1 MATVSLPFRTLA
13 WEGGIDG
20 RFLILDQ
27 RRLPREQKEIELATV
42 AAVRDAIKSLAVRG
56 APALGATA
64 AYGLVI
70 AARAGADAAGVRQC
84 LREGRA
90 CLASSRPTAHNL
102 FWGLDRVARAGDGVE
117 QDRAR
122 LLARLLAEARAI
134 EREDA
139 AACEAIGRHGLTLL
153 PDPVRAMTQC
163 NAGALA
169 TCGIGSALAPLYM
182 AHAAGRD
189 VAVIARETRP
199 LLQGARL
206 TAWELA
212 QAGIDVT
219 LIADAAAAHCLA
231 RGKANCI
238 IVGADRIARNGDTAN
253 KIGTYELA
261 LAAARHR
268 VPFFVA
274 APLSTFDPALR
285 AGDAI
290 VIEERPG
297 EEISVIGGSL
307 RVAPEGVCCAN
318 PAFDVTPA
326 ELITAIVTEEGVAR
340 PPYERSID
348 ALLAG
353 AAGAPA

>member
-1 MATVSLPFRTLA
+1 MAAVTLPFRTLA

-20 RFLILDQ
+20 RFIVLDQ
-27 RRLPREQKEIELATV
+27 RLLPGEKKEIVLDTV
-42 AAVRDAIKSLAVRG
+42 LAVRDAIRSLAVRG
-56 APALGATA
+56 APALGAAA
-64 AYGLVI
+64 AYGLVV
-70 AARAGADAAGVRQC
+70 AAREGADAAGVRRC
-84 LREGRA
+84 LREGRV

-102 FWGLDRVARAGDGVE
+102 FWGLDRVARADDGAE
-117 QDRAR
+117 QDRTR
-122 LLARLLAEARAI
+122 LLERLLLEARAI

-139 AACEAIGRHGLTLL
+139 AACEAIGRHGLALL

-199 LLQGARL
+199 LFQGARL

-219 LIADAAAAHCLA
+219 LIADAAAAHCIA
-231 RGKANCI
+231 RGGANCI

-261 LAAARHR
+261 LAAARHG

-274 APLSTFDPALR
+274 APRSTFDPAMR
-285 AGDAI
+285 TGDAI

-297 EEISVIGGSL
+297 EEISVIGGRL
-307 RVAPEGVCCAN
+307 RVAPEGVRCAN

-326 ELITAIVTEEGVAR
+326 ELIAAIITEQGVAR
-340 PPYERSID
+340 PPYERSIGE
-348 ALLAG
+348 LLG
-353 AAGAPA
+353 S